1 MATIRSLESR
11 IDFTTGAVRLSHEM
25 ALRSA
30 MFQVFDNDKKVH
42 RTLKL
47 WRKTGGP
54 SDRDVRELWRHEMR
68 QLERLMLYSGAAEV
82 IVNIVEFIEDDQDF
96 GVVLDLA
103 GQPLSHKLSNV
114 TRDHW
119 LRSLNGGRSRTL
131 LWRNIRRLALALGIV
146 HAQGMIHGAVCAEE
160 VITEGAQEP
169 DFQLGGFEWSLR
181 VTPDDK
187 APGLANLTDRM
198 TSVPSRTY
206 SFEQDWRDLGLLA
219 ASLLAV
225 EIDPSGNPTSL
236 LPQGDALNMT
246 AAELSLLRTLIHPTR
261 RDAPDAGSTLKSID
275 DVLAAVSEFN
285 AVRPGKLLLTFQRI
299 SLAADIVTQITE
311 GEIEADDHP
320 GQMDWLQAEIES
332 GATLSMSADFGPTSG
347 HMLLVTSELSYHLFP
362 FTEAGGESSWDIA
375 VCRKLEIR
383 SATTWVSL
391 GTNTHVITQP
401 ISILT
406 SRNEAQSIRNASPQ
420 SALDWSAFSRVA
432 ETRSHGGDST
442 VRHALN
448 LVEVIGAVVKALD
461 ILPITLVDQYVR
473 GSSRFAS
480 FRAYPGPMRDNM
492 ARKVRLEDTSE
503 MLRRLFEDD
512 ARDEN
517 TQWWISQNRD
527 IGGGRDRDVSA
538 SFVGLVDDASV
549 KTYLFEVED
558 TVPVN
563 CDLYLRPGAGSGTTS
578 SIHRRL
584 SNISAIETRPDLADF
599 FQNAWKQRKTANRAL
614 NEEDAFFKD
623 LDSSKQKVLQ
633 DIWTVLP
640 AYFVVGPPGV
650 GKTYLAAEVVRRR
663 LSEDGSTRMLLTAQG
678 HDALDVLESDV
689 REVLARSGLND
700 PLVVRSIHVDRATKR
715 GSQQF
720 QAERLAKIRQSVSPL
735 LQDLSKSILLQQA
748 PPPLRDRVMNLALA
762 AAGGTAAQSEGNE
775 ADFDAVQNLLLD
787 SANVLIST
795 TNSPDIGRLVE
806 DRDQFDLVLVEEAG
820 KATGPELSGALALS
834 GRRLLIGDHKQ
845 LPPFDSDK
853 YVEILASDE
862 LTKELCEMAGELVR
876 NGRRACRKRVQER

>member
-1 MATIRSLESR
+1 
-11 IDFTTGAVRLSHEM
+11 
-25 ALRSA
+25 
-30 MFQVFDNDKKVH
+30 
-42 RTLKL
+42 
-47 WRKTGGP
+47 
-54 SDRDVRELWRHEMR
+54 
-68 QLERLMLYSGAAEV
+68 
-82 IVNIVEFIEDDQDF
+82 
-96 GVVLDLA
+96 
-103 GQPLSHKLSNV
+103 
-114 TRDHW
+114 
-119 LRSLNGGRSRTL
+119 
-131 LWRNIRRLALALGIV
+131 
-146 HAQGMIHGAVCAEE
+146 
-160 VITEGAQEP
+160 
-169 DFQLGGFEWSLR
+169 
-181 VTPDDK
+181 
-187 APGLANLTDRM
+187 
-198 TSVPSRTY
+198 
-206 SFEQDWRDLGLLA
+206 
-219 ASLLAV
+219 
-225 EIDPSGNPTSL
+225 
-236 LPQGDALNMT
+236 
-246 AAELSLLRTLIHPTR
+246 
-261 RDAPDAGSTLKSID
+261 
-275 DVLAAVSEFN
+275 
-285 AVRPGKLLLTFQRI
+285 
-299 SLAADIVTQITE
+299 
-311 GEIEADDHP
+311 
-320 GQMDWLQAEIES
+320 
-332 GATLSMSADFGPTSG
+332 
-347 HMLLVTSELSYHLFP
+347 
-362 FTEAGGESSWDIA
+362 
-375 VCRKLEIR
+375 
-383 SATTWVSL
+383 
-391 GTNTHVITQP
+391 
-401 ISILT
+401 
-406 SRNEAQSIRNASPQ
+406 
-420 SALDWSAFSRVA
+420 
-432 ETRSHGGDST
+432 
-442 VRHALN
+442 
-448 LVEVIGAVVKALD
+448 
-461 ILPITLVDQYVR
+461 
-473 GSSRFAS
+473 
-480 FRAYPGPMRDNM
+480 MRDNM